1 MLSFHTHTLGR
12 GNKFVINQWYMSNLL
27 VILSMCDCIV
37 IASNF
42 SADIYWQG
50 CVNKS
55 LVQNNTIIVNFSK
68 HCRNVR
74 LPFAINKEIK
84 YFRGH

>member
-1 MLSFHTHTLGR
+1 MT
-12 GNKFVINQWYMSNLL
+12 IM
-27 VILSMCDCIV
+27 

-42 SADIYWQG
+42 SPDIDWQG

-55 LVQNNTIIVNFSK
+55 LVQNNTIIGNFSK
-68 HCRNVR
+68 HCLEVCP
-74 LPFAINKEIK
+74 PFAINKEIK

>member
-1 MLSFHTHTLGR
+1 M
-12 GNKFVINQWYMSNLL
+12 INQWYMSNLL
-27 VILSMCDCIV
+27 VILSMYGCIM
-37 IASNF
+37 IASNL
-42 SADIYWQG
+42 SPDIDWQG

-84 YFRGH
+84 LFRGH

>member
-1 MLSFHTHTLGR
+1 
-12 GNKFVINQWYMSNLL
+12 MSNLL
-27 VILSMCDCIV
+27 VILSMYDCIL

-42 SADIYWQG
+42 SPDIDWQG

-84 YFRGH
+84 LFRGH